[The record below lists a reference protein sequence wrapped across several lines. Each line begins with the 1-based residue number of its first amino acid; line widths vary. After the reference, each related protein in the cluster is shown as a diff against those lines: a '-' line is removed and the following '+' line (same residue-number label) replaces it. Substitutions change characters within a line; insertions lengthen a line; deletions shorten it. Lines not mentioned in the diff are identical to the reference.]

1 MYGFVQRHFVRT
13 IFRILKQ
20 VFAETNG
27 LVFVINALICVCMS
41 SRHGLSR
48 ALTRLRHDWQNSLAE
63 K

>member
-20 VFAETNG
+20 VFVETNG
-27 LVFVINALICVCMS
+27 LLFVTSALICACMS
-41 SRHGLSR
+41 SWHGLSR
-48 ALTRLRHDWQNSLAE
+48 TLTQLRHDWQNSLAE